1 MKAATA
7 VVFAGSVAAGWG
19 LQSGAVAQ
27 SYPVKPVRLIVP
39 YAPGGGADAVG
50 RLIQPRFGEH
60 LGQQVIIDN
69 RAGAASNIGTELAA
83 KSAPDG
89 YTVLMGTAA
98 MAINVTLYRAL
109 AYDPVKDFV
118 PVTLLATSPNIV
130 VVHPSLPVK
139 SMKELITLA
148 KAALGRINY
157 ASGGSGTTPHLAA
170 ELLNVMANIKL
181 VHVPYKSAG
190 PALIALLSGEV
201 PLSMLSPLT
210 VLPHVQSG
218 RLRALAITSAARSDA
233 LPQLPTVVESGLP
246 GFEASQ
252 WYGILAPAATPA
264 SVVTTLNTAL
274 GKVMQTTEIHARLL
288 NDGSIP
294 LSVSLGEFGD
304 YLKNEIAKWGNV
316 VRFSRAR
323 VD

>member
-233 LPQLPTVVESGLP
+233 LPQLPTVAESGLP

-274 GKVMQTTEIHARLL
+274 GKVMQTTEIRARLL

>member
-139 SMKELITLA
+139 SMKELITMA

-233 LPQLPTVVESGLP
+233 LPQLPTVAESGLP

-274 GKVMQTTEIHARLL
+274 GKVMQTTEIRARLL

>member
-139 SMKELITLA
+139 SMKELITMA

-274 GKVMQTTEIHARLL
+274 GKVMQTTEIRARLL

>member
-274 GKVMQTTEIHARLL
+274 GKVMQTTEIRARLL